1 MADIGYENAKVIKR
15 IFKQE
20 GRNTKISFKNKPRN
34 FRRGDVFLSDKVDT
48 KGTLNINTKGQ
59 EEKQTTNSQ
68 NISSTNTDTQDNM
81 RKEQNESTLTNID

>member
-34 FRRGDVFLSDKVDT
+34 FRRGDVFLSDKVE
-48 KGTLNINTKGQ
+48 KKSVSNISPKGQ
-59 EEKQTTNSQ
+59 EEKL
-68 NISSTNTDTQDNM
+68 ISSNINMSSTDND
-81 RKEQNESTLTNID
+81 S